1 MKFWA
6 VLGEGAQRHELD
18 LEVRVEGDQ
27 LVLETERESV
37 AAHVVSV
44 PDGESY
50 SLLVG
55 GRSYEVAIQEE
66 PSGLQVLLDGRRF
79 RVLVR
84 SPLEKTLALVAHRPA
99 VAEGQVLDAPMPGLV
114 VAVKARVGDVVAPG
128 QALVVMEAMKM
139 QNELQAPGPGVVQ
152 ALHVAAGDTVEAGRR
167 LVTLSPP
174 APEPEA

>member
-6 VLGEGAQRHELD
+6 ILGEGEKRHELD

-37 AAHVVSV
+37 AAHVVSL

-66 PSGLQVLLDGRRF
+66 GGATQVLLDGRRF
-79 RVLVR
+79 RVAVK
-84 SPLEKTLALVAHRPA
+84 SPLEKTLREVVHADLAGRGTTL
-99 VAEGQVLDAPMPGLV
+99 EAPMPGLI
-114 VAVKARVGDVVAPG
+114 VAVHAKPGERVRQG
-128 QALVVMEAMKM
+128 QPLVVMEAMKM
-139 QNELQAPGPGVVQ
+139 QNELQAEADGIVQ
-152 ALHVAAGDTVEAGRR
+152 ALHVEVGDTVEAGRA
-167 LVTLSPP
+167 LVSLAPP
-174 APEPEA
+174 EEAGS

>member
-6 VLGEGAQRHELD
+6 VLGEDPRRRELD

-37 AAHVVSV
+37 AAHVVSL

-50 SLLVG
+50 SLLVA

-66 PSGLQVLLDGRRF
+66 GDGLHVLLDGRRF
-79 RVLVR
+79 RVSVK
-84 SPLEKTLALVAHRPA
+84 SPLEKTLAEVAHVGPIAAGA
-99 VAEGQVLDAPMPGLV
+99 VLEAPMPGLV
-114 VAVKARVGDVVAPG
+114 VAVKVDVGERVSAG

-139 QNELQAPGPGVVQ
+139 QNELQAETEGVVT
-152 ALHVAAGDTVEAGRR
+152 ALHAAPGDTVEAGRK
-167 LVTLSPP
+167 LVTLGPP
-174 APEPEA
+174 DEAAS